1 MAKVLQANLEAALA
15 ENEDWEEESSSE
27 EEGEN
32 KLQEIKI
39 IGDAPTKKTK
49 DLKSAKESSNNSKQ
63 VLSSVLYIGHL
74 PVGFEESEIRGF
86 FRQFGSVENVKVSRS
101 KKTGRSKGYGFL
113 KFTDPEVAKIA
124 TEAMNGYFLLEKRII
139 CQIVPLEKI
148 HSNLFPK
155 KAFRMINFS
164 SINKDQVNRKRS
176 AEEWSKLT
184 KQQAVREN
192 KKRQKLKALGIDY
205 DFPNCMAT
213 SHAQVDKK
221 NSKKS
226 SVVDEDGDINMT
238 QDTKIRSGRKIKNKK
253 TVKDGEEIPKEQDSS
268 VTERN
273 SSKKKIKED
282 GKNNSESKSVKK
294 SSRSKVKENQTNSTS
309 TKKKLVKQDASEER
323 GDNNIEKTPLLA
335 EKKKSTSTKKKKKR
349 QDVVIEEQGNE
360 KYKTPSKKK
369 KGTKAVSSKK
379 KKSA

>member
-1 MAKVLQANLEAALA
+1 M
-15 ENEDWEEESSSE
+15 
-27 EEGEN
+27 
-32 KLQEIKI
+32 
-39 IGDAPTKKTK
+39 
-49 DLKSAKESSNNSKQ
+49 
-63 VLSSVLYIGHL
+63 
-74 PVGFEESEIRGF
+74 
-86 FRQFGSVENVKVSRS
+86 KVSRS

-124 TEAMNGYFLLEKRII
+124 AEAMNGYFLLEKRII

-148 HSNLFPK
+148 HSNLFPN

-213 SHAQVDKK
+213 SHAKVDKNDK
-221 NSKKS
+221 KDSEKS

-238 QDTKIRSGRKIKNKK
+238 QDSKIKSGRKIKNKK

-268 VTERN
+268 VAEKN
-273 SSKKKIKED
+273 SSKKKFKED

-335 EKKKSTSTKKKKKR
+335 EKKKSASTKKKKKR
-349 QDVVIEEQGNE
+349 KDVVIEEQGNE